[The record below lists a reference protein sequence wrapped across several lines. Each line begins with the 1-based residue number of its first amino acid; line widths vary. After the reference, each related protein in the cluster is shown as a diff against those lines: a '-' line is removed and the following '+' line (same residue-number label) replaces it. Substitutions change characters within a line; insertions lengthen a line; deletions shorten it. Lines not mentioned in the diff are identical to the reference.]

1 MELKEDG
8 VVGGCLSSSTEIVHR
23 SSGGGEE
30 VTVDLDLNVVVP
42 DLKFRRHM

>member
-1 MELKEDG
+1 MEPKEVG
-8 VVGGCLSSSTEIVHR
+8 VVGGCLASLAVTIHR

-30 VTVDLDLNVVVP
+30 VTLDLDLSVMVP